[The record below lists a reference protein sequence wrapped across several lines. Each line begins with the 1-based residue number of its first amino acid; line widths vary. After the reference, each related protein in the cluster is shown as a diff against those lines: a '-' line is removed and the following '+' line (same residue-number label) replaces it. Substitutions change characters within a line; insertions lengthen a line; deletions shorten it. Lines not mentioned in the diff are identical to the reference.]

1 MSLLFDVDFS
11 IAWSCSLSRIICRFF
26 VFWNGNCASWI
37 ITLLSVERF
46 LAIYFPLRTKTLT
59 SNTKEIVTMIIT
71 AIIMAALNLHFFWTY
86 EIIQGRYSKYC
97 GSVSKYSVF
106 LKEYW
111 LWISL
116 AFYSLIPFIILI
128 STSTAIILKIVH
140 SNYVR
145 RQSMN
150 QKDGGVKLTSITLTL
165 LSVSFV
171 FLLTTG
177 PVVIYR

>member
-1 MSLLFDVDFS
+1 MS
-11 IAWSCSLSRIICRFF
+11 I
-26 VFWNGNCASWI
+26 
-37 ITLLSVERF
+37 ERF
-46 LAIYFPLRTKTLT
+46 LAIYFPLRTKALS
-59 SNTKEIVTMIIT
+59 SNTKEIVTMVVT

-97 GSVSKYSVF
+97 GSVPEYSVF

-111 LWISL
+111 PWISL

-145 RQSMN
+145 KHSMN
-150 QKDGGVKLTSITLTL
+150 QKEGGVKLTSITLTL

>member
-1 MSLLFDVDFS
+1 MVIIIHLLFY
-11 IAWSCSLSRIICRFF
+11 RFF

-46 LAIYFPLRTKTLT
+46 LLIYFPLRTKALV
-59 SNTKEIVTMIIT
+59 SNTKDIIIMIVT
-71 AIIMAALNLHFFWTY
+71 AVIMAVLNLHFFWTY
-86 EIIQGRYSKYC
+86 EIKQGRYSKYC

-111 LWISL
+111 PWISL

-145 RQSMN
+145 KHNMN
-150 QKDGGVKLTSITLTL
+150 QKHGGVKLTSITLTL

-171 FLLTTG
+171 FLMTTG